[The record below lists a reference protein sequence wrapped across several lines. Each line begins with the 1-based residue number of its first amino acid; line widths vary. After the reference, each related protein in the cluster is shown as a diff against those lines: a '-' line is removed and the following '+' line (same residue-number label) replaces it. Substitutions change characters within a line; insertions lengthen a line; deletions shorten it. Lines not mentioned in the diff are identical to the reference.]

1 MARRPLLRIC
11 DDEKGMM
18 KKLVYI
24 LISILI
30 LTYIALAL
38 LAEGEYEAEKLLYR
52 ASKAINKIAANPDV
66 VPPAMHATAE
76 DNLQAILDR
85 YPKTNTAKHAQ
96 DALVQFYMLTKE
108 YDEAIGF
115 LDGILEIPDQDRA
128 VLSKAHFL
136 KGNAYEMKG
145 EPDKALA
152 EYVKVRDEYQDTPVG
167 IQVPLYIGD
176 YYTRMGR
183 GPMADEAY
191 KQAVT
196 LYTRIAKE
204 DERKPVKYMA
214 STLLAQTYINL
225 KRYKEAGDVIEDII
239 NTYPAPLTY
248 RQHLPIVDFIFVKML
263 NRPEKAIE
271 IYSGIK
277 EKSTDANLNKMLKT
291 RIGQLK
297 EEIAQSKQPPAP
309 EEAPPVPDKP

>member
-1 MARRPLLRIC
+1 
-11 DDEKGMM
+11 M
-18 KKLVYI
+18 KKIVYI

-30 LTYIALAL
+30 LTSIVFSVLP
-38 LAEGEYEAEKLLYR
+38 GGREYAAEKLFFR
-52 ASKAINKIAANPDV
+52 ADRAIRKIAANPDV
-66 VPPAMHATAE
+66 VPPALRASAE
-76 DNLQAILDR
+76 NNLRAILEK
-85 YPKTNTAKHAQ
+85 YPETNIAGNAQ
-96 DALVQFYMLTKE
+96 EALVQFYMLTKE
-108 YDEAIGF
+108 YDKAISV
-115 LDGILEIPDQDRA
+115 LDEIINIPEQDNAILAKTYFI
-128 VLSKAHFL
+128 
-136 KGNAYEMKG
+136 KGNVYEMQG
-145 EPDKALA
+145 QSDKALA
-152 EYVKVRDEYQDTPVG
+152 EYRKVRDEYTDTPVG
-167 IQVPLYIGD
+167 IQVPLYIGV
-176 YYTRMGR
+176 YHKRSGR
-183 GPMADEAY
+183 EAQADSAY

-309 EEAPPVPDKP
+309 EEALPVPDKP